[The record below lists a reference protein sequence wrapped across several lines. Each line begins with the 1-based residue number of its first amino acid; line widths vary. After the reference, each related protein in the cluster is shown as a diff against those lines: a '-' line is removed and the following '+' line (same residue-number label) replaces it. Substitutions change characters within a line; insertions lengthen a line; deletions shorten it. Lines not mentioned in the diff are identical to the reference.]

1 MKPIIL
7 LLAFFLAASDALAQE
22 HPLKADSTMVF
33 GIPARSTPDSPH
45 TSPLNSMGVGLM
57 ISTNG
62 FGMGTFFRHEYSD
75 DFSGFIDFSVS
86 EAKDDDEREYVDYY
100 GQTYIPGKVNRFLV
114 LPLFV
119 GVEKRL
125 FKDDIMDNF
134 RPYISAAAGPA
145 MIYVFPYNEE
155 YFTALGYGQPKYT
168 LGGYVGAGAYFGSE
182 RSNLLGIN
190 VRYYYI
196 PYNAGLVS
204 MSNGALKTQFGGFS
218 IILNFGTAW

>member
-1 MKPIIL
+1 MKPLIL
-7 LLAFFLAASDALAQE
+7 ILASLAFASFAGAQE
-22 HPLKADSTMVF
+22 HPVRTDSSMVF
-33 GIPARSTPDSPH
+33 GFPSRPAPDSPH
-45 TSPLNSMGVGLM
+45 TTPLNAWGVGLM

-100 GQTYIPGKVNRFLV
+100 GQTYIPGKINRFLV

-134 RPYISAAAGPA
+134 RPYVSAAAGPA

-155 YFTALGYGQPKYT
+155 YFTALGGGHPQYT
-168 LGGYVGAGAYFGSE
+168 LGGYIGGGAYFGSE

-196 PYNAGLVS
+196 PYNNGLVS

>member
-1 MKPIIL
+1 MKPLIL
-7 LLAFFLAASDALAQE
+7 ILASLVLVSFAGAQE
-22 HPLKADSTMVF
+22 HPVRTDSTMVF
-33 GIPARSTPDSPH
+33 GFPSRPAADSPH
-45 TSPLNSMGVGLM
+45 TTPLNAWGVGLM

-75 DFSGFIDFSVS
+75 DFAGFIDFAVS

-100 GQTYIPGKVNRFLV
+100 GQTYIPGKINRFLV

-134 RPYISAAAGPA
+134 RPYVSAAAGPA

-155 YFTALGYGQPKYT
+155 YFTALGEGHPKYT
-168 LGGYVGAGAYFGSE
+168 LGGYVGGGAYFGSE

-196 PYNAGLVS
+196 PYNSGLVS